1 MNRQLSELS
10 EMISA
15 DELNDAIDDR
25 NFPQAHLLSRG
36 RNNSVCSNTS
46 NVSDNRTLS
55 NVNHK
60 DVSTEIEDNAKTAR
74 NGFMKRE
81 HPTSLMFSN
90 GNTPD
95 KSSDSVKTATTPRTS
110 TTPGVFFLHI
120 LCFEIY
126 LFNVMQYFW

>member
-36 RNNSVCSNTS
+36 RNNSVCSNAS
-46 NVSDNRTLS
+46 SVSDNRTLS
-55 NVNHK
+55 NGNSN
-60 DVSTEIEDNAKTAR
+60 DAPSENEDGTKAVR

-81 HPTSLMFSN
+81 HPSSLTLSN
-90 GNTPD
+90 GNAQD
-95 KSSDSVKTATTPRTS
+95 KPSDSVKSPTTPRTS
-110 TTPGVFFLHI
+110 TTPGGLFVLKYYVV
-120 LCFEIY
+120 IY
-126 LFNVMQYFW
+126 L